1 MYAHSDSDG
10 PQSPERAARIHLRK
24 ARKILAER
32 RNSKPSVCVPI
43 VSKAK
48 LDLILSKLSG
58 VSGDK
63 MEFLKQT
70 YAFWKLKRE
79 FRRGVPLL
87 KRLQACSLHRSAA
100 NFAVAAT
107 TGDAE
112 SHRMRAHLKFWQQLR
127 QDLERGRL
135 LSELIRKR
143 ERIKRDIFRLFVTE
157 IEFKIKPLV
166 VFQLRFIDQ
175 LQVLSYL
182 LFNQN
187 NKFTLNNSI
196 TAHR

>member
-1 MYAHSDSDG
+1 M
-10 PQSPERAARIHLRK
+10 
-24 ARKILAER
+24 
-32 RNSKPSVCVPI
+32 
-43 VSKAK
+43 
-48 LDLILSKLSG
+48 
-58 VSGDK
+58 
-63 MEFLKQT
+63 
-70 YAFWKLKRE
+70 
-79 FRRGVPLL
+79 
-87 KRLQACSLHRSAA
+87 
-100 NFAVAAT
+100 AAT

-175 LQVLSYL
+175 LQVRMLYVYVL
-182 LFNQN
+182 GV
-187 NKFTLNNSI
+187 
-196 TAHR
+196 